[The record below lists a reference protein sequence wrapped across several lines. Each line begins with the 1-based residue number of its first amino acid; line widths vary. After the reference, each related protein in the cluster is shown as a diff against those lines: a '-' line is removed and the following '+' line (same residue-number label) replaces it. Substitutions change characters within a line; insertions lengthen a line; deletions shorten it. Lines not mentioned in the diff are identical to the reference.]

1 MHLGVFGDPEVMR
14 LGVFTP
20 RCITSASQVLTATV
34 TVTVAVSVTLTV
46 TVSAGATGPGPAECA
61 KRLNPAT
68 PWCRV

>member
-20 RCITSASQVLTATV
+20 RCITSGSRVLPATV

-46 TVSAGATGPGPAECA
+46 TVNVTTGATGPGSVECA
-61 KRLNPAT
+61 KRLSN
-68 PWCRV
+68 